1 MNVVAAVRR
10 AIKRYELLNTGDRL
24 VVGVSGGPD
33 SLCLLHVLLRL
44 QEEWDLQLHVA
55 HLNHRMRGEEAEADA
70 AFVADLAYRWGLPV
84 TVGARDV
91 PALAR
96 THRLSLEEAARQARY
111 TFLAEVAAQVGADKI
126 AVGHNADDQVETV
139 VMHWLRGA
147 GPAGLRGMLPKTML
161 SHYHLLGEAPSGG
174 LKPGFSME
182 RAGPWLIRPLLGVP
196 RTEIEAYC
204 REHGLQPRFDRS
216 NLDTTYYRN
225 RLRHE
230 LLPLLETYNAR
241 IREVLWRSAEVM
253 AGDVE
258 VLRLACEAAW
268 ARTVQAESDEAVVFD
283 RTAWAHLPIGLQRG
297 LLRSAVVRLRHSL
310 RDVPYEVI
318 ENAVEVA
325 ARGSVGAQASLP
337 AGLTLSITYDR
348 LIVAG
353 PGVAGPPPDWPLLY
367 DQAPVP
373 VAVPGITP
381 LGEWQL
387 EARVLPP
394 DGWERTAVELNPD
407 PWQAYLDYQVVQRM
421 SPGALYLRRRQ
432 PGDRFRPL
440 GLGGHR
446 TRVSQLL
453 INLKVP
459 RPWRDAIPLL
469 VAGDTIL
476 WVCGFRLDEAVRVTE
491 HTQEVLHLR
500 FNKVDDGR

>member
-10 AIKRYELLNTGDRL
+10 TIKRYELLNLGDQL

-70 AFVADLAYRWGLPV
+70 AFVADLAHRWGLPV

-147 GPAGLRGMLPKTML
+147 GPAGLRGMLPKTVL
-161 SHYHLLGEAPSGG
+161 SHYHLLGRASPPFPAPAQNR
-174 LKPGFSME
+174 E
-182 RAGPWLIRPLLGVP
+182 GPWLIRPLLGVP
-196 RTEIEAYC
+196 RAEIEAYC

-230 LLPLLETYNAR
+230 LLPLLETYNSR

-283 RTAWAHLPIGLQRG
+283 RATWAHLPIGLQRG
-297 LLRSAVVRLRHSL
+297 LLRSAIVRLRSSL

-325 ARGSVGAQASLP
+325 ARGTVGAQASLP
-337 AGLTLSITYDR
+337 AGLALSVTYDR
-348 LIVAG
+348 LIIAG
-353 PGVAGPPPDWPLLY
+353 PGVTGPPPDWPLLY
-367 DQAPVP
+367 SESPVP

-394 DGWERTAVELNPD
+394 GAWERAAIELNPD
-407 PWQAYLDYQVVQRM
+407 PWQAYLDYTVVQRM
-421 SPGALYLRRRQ
+421 ASGALTLRRRQ

-469 VAGDTIL
+469 VAADTIL
-476 WVCGFRLDEAVRVTE
+476 WVCGFRLDDTVRVTE
-491 HTQEVLHLR
+491 RTQQVLHLR
-500 FNKVDDGR
+500 FSKEDDGR